1 MPLYLSR
8 IEYAA
13 TAAAVIIISI
23 FGVKSGQEMSVI
35 VTTSSFLMEVF
46 PLRIT
51 SSPKLHQVFPKYY
64 HRYMQSSSIDL
75 YR

>member
-51 SSPKLHQVFPKYY
+51 SSPRLHQVFSKHY
-64 HRYMQSSSIDL
+64 HRYFLHDGAVVFD
-75 YR
+75 